1 MAKKGKKRKNG
12 KTGETAIAAAEA
24 TAKSNKRQKMPK
36 KLIGKN
42 GRPTTS
48 GKQLVTDFT
57 NAILV
62 SGFMLA
68 TAFFNV
74 VSTYEGIN
82 VPDEDTQKDEL
93 IMSLYNASYKG
104 SEILYKLWQV
114 YRFSLNKEDLEMKY
128 KEALRTGKKIK
139 FDEMTGGDKLLYIK
153 LMIEPGIVT
162 KPSKEP
168 SKERKKKKR
177 KTSTGND
184 DNNNNNNSSSN
195 APIGMNLEARPPK
208 SKKLRKPKVFGKL
221 SKAGEKLTTFD
232 NALNGIKTLGVQS
245 VINSMYIASFLF
257 PGLNYGIF
265 STDTGEVINDGQ
277 STIIHKVEE
286 DPLTSAKHAVRSS
299 TFFEVDKGTVTGGTG
314 KPTLKFKKEGKL
326 STELGDFT
334 IRDDSDYNKV
344 MQFTVFNSDENT
356 VMFNLFYIMVNVLM
370 KYCVEE
376 ELNSVMPLNLQ
387 FNSDKAIRLFNQG
400 LQNLMEN
407 IKMIGPNMN
416 LTDVLKDVFRLDIL
430 PSCLGAGNNSM
441 RAENM
446 SDFWKFT
453 KMGTSN
459 GLDGSMFYSIWSLF
473 RMNKMGYY
481 NHKEPKESTLEQ
493 LQHFFFNDVFVLFV
507 GNLRKAV
514 DIEDFIPKVDTLFEI
529 FIKSFNTVRDDYVKK
544 GADEQEKTKK
554 NTTAGSIRTKSVE
567 RVNKNRKG
575 WMGIVMDFCRLQLFK
590 TLCDVVQF
598 DSVAH
603 PNNTSKEVH
612 AAGSKRSVNKQTQW
626 WHQSG
631 ISRAE
636 MVDVTNGNPT
646 MLYGHEAKRW
656 HMGFKLDKQLCPK
669 VESLYGDDKVGLFA
683 GFSSFF
689 SKEAMNGNTSRMS
702 VNFLWKALIHK
713 LYFTRV
719 YLSKRETVKAKT
731 ITVNGKVTKQPKGC
745 YGFPKFLFTKNP
757 DNNNN
762 GLGGYVCD
770 RKGQIEFPKV
780 KKMVIEGEVQSLPLS
795 MSSWYLGEMRQCEA
809 TEEWKKAV
817 KNKTLKGKEK
827 NEARKKLMAFE
838 ILPDRIQYAI
848 GTLKTFREGV
858 LKSMERPKATKSGGL
873 SDATVR
879 LVGHTANMPRVLGS
893 DMMEH
898 LRGSSELVRKNGIWM
913 KPVSMMSMIIQLIIL
928 AMTVLDMDVGPEE
941 YDILYPNNAAVSKYG
956 KDHTWHLPDE
966 KHIIK
971 LCRLMVRVFVI
982 KAPYTAALFAPFET
996 LKQLFKSHL
1005 GFNIEPYKAT
1015 TTTTNTPNADTK
1027 AHRRYY
1033 INAMMDKLRDLF
1045 SEAVKMHNN
1054 SNGGRV
1060 KAPRLVIKP
1069 TTIHEHLLKHN
1080 AEVVD
1085 DTDLQVYLQT
1095 LWGNV
1100 NKKAIMDYKQMEK
1113 EAAKENAVLEE
1124 EGMFDIDDLDFD
1136 ESDDSDDEDL

>member
-1 MAKKGKKRKNG
+1 MPKRKKGSQNK
-12 KTGETAIAAAEA
+12 TAIAAGGALVP
-24 TAKSNKRQKMPK
+24 KSSEPQKLPK
-36 KLIGKN
+36 KLIAK
-42 GRPTTS
+42 S
-48 GKQLVTDFT
+48 GKLTMAGKKIALDFT
-57 NAILV
+57 NAFMLN
-62 SGFMLA
+62 GFMLA
-68 TAFFNV
+68 AAFFNV

-82 VPDEDTQKDEL
+82 VPDEERQKDKL
-93 IMSLYNASYKG
+93 IMSLYHATYKG
-104 SEILYKLWQV
+104 SKLLYRLWQV
-114 YRFSLNKEDLEMKY
+114 CRFSLTKEDLEMNY
-128 KEALRTGKKIK
+128 NEALRTGKKIK

-153 LMIEPGIVT
+153 LMLESGIVNP
-162 KPSKEP
+162 PSG
-168 SKERKKKKR
+168 SNRKKKKR

-184 DNNNNNNSSSN
+184 DDDNNNNNNSSKS
-195 APIGMNLEARPPK
+195 APIGMNLEARLP
-208 SKKLRKPKVFGKL
+208 KKLRKPKLFGKL
-221 SKAGEKLTTFD
+221 SKPSEKLTTFE
-232 NALNGIKTLGVQS
+232 NALNGIKTLGVQC
-245 VINSMYIASFLF
+245 VINSMYTASFLF

-265 STDTGEVINDGQ
+265 RTDTEVINDGQ

-286 DPLTSAKHAVRSS
+286 DNEKKKHAVRSS
-299 TFFEVDKGTVTGGTG
+299 TFFEVDKGLVTGGTG
-314 KPTLKFKKEGKL
+314 KPTLNFLKEGKL
-326 STELGDFT
+326 VNELGDFT
-334 IRDDSDYNKV
+334 IRDDADYNKA
-344 MQFTVFNSDENT
+344 MQYTVFNSEENA
-356 VMFNLFYIMVNVLM
+356 VMFNVFYIMVNVLM
-370 KYCVEE
+370 KYCLEE

-441 RAENM
+441 RTENM

-473 RMNKMGYY
+473 RMNKMGCF
-481 NHKEPKESTLEQ
+481 NHKDPTESTLDQ

-507 GNLRKAV
+507 DNLRKAV
-514 DIEDFIPKVDTLFEI
+514 DIEDFIPKVDTLFDI
-529 FIKSFNTVRDDYVKK
+529 FITSFNAVRKEYAKK
-544 GADEQEKTKK
+544 GADEQLEKTKK
-554 NTTAGSIRTKSVE
+554 NRAAGSIRTKSAE
-567 RVNKNRKG
+567 RVNKNKKG
-575 WMGIVMDFCRLQLFK
+575 WMGIIMDFCRLQLFK
-590 TLCDVVQF
+590 TLCDIVQF

-612 AAGSKRSVNKQTQW
+612 AAGSKRTVNKQTQW
-626 WHQSG
+626 MHQSG

-636 MVDVTNGNPT
+636 MVDVVTGAPT
-646 MLYGHEAKRW
+646 MLYGHEAKKW
-656 HMGFKLDKQLCPK
+656 HLGFKLDKQLCPK
-669 VESLYGDDKVGLFA
+669 VSSLYGDEKVGLFA

-689 SKEAMNGNTSRMS
+689 SKEAMNGKTSRMS

-731 ITVNGKVTKQPKGC
+731 ITVNGHVTKQPKGC

-817 KNKTLKGKEK
+817 NNKTLKGKEK

-858 LKSMERPKATKSGGL
+858 LKSMERPKAKSGGL

-941 YDILYPNNAAVSKYG
+941 YDILYPNNAAVSKYS

-982 KAPYTAALFAPFET
+982 EAPYTAALFAPFET

-1005 GFNIEPYKAT
+1005 GFNIEPYKAMT
-1015 TTTTNTPNADTK
+1015 TTTTTPNADTK

-1069 TTIHEHLLKHN
+1069 TTIHEHLLKEN
-1080 AEVVD
+1080 AAVVD
-1085 DTDLQVYLQT
+1085 DTDLQVHLQT
-1095 LWGNV
+1095 EWGNV

-1113 EAAKENAVLEE
+1113 AAAKDNAAVEE
-1124 EGMFDIDDLDFD
+1124 EQMFDIDDLNFD
-1136 ESDDSDDEDL
+1136 DESDDEDL